1 MGRRSRKRGPA
12 GSPTTAATR
21 ERPAAP
27 AAGRQPPRAPSRRA
41 KLDEAPKPPWHPF
54 PLTEICIFI
63 ALVLLV
69 LGFVG
74 GADARPRLLL
84 AGFILVALAAGE
96 LSVRE
101 HFAGYRSH
109 TSLLSGICAVFAV
122 VPLALAGVPR
132 IAALGVG
139 VAVFAAAFGLLRSAF
154 AKRSGG
160 LGFRA

>member
-12 GSPTTAATR
+12 GPATTAAAR
-21 ERPAAP
+21 ERPAA
-27 AAGRQPPRAPSRRA
+27 ATRQPPRAPSRRA
-41 KLDEAPKPPWHPF
+41 RLEEAPKPPWHPF
-54 PLTEICIFI
+54 PLTEICILI

-74 GADARPRLLL
+74 GEDGRTRLLL
-84 AGFILVALAAGE
+84 AGFVLVSLAAGE

-109 TSLLSGICAVFAV
+109 TSLLSGICAVVVV

-132 IAALGVG
+132 IAALGAG
-139 VAVFAAAFGLLRSAF
+139 VAVFAVAFGLLRSAF
-154 AKRSGG
+154 ASRSGG